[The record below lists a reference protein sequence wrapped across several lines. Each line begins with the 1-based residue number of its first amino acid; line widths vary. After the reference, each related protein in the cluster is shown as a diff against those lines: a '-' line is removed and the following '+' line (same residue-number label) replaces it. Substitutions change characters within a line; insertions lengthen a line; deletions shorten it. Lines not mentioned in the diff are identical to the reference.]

1 MSLHN
6 AFYRVIINCNIPVPS
21 TASPKIPKS
30 TSFMVGSFMGDEI
43 FYNMSAKKRNFTIHG
58 YIYYPNLKKKNFC
71 KNMIIKW
78 FYPPSWSRSSR
89 KIHEHV
95 VCTRK
100 TKITSSGMLDILFE
114 LLSGDRLP
122 FHLISWN
129 LNVLSFMTCGLL
141 PFESAQC
148 LRNFEK
154 KMIKP

>member
-1 MSLHN
+1 
-6 AFYRVIINCNIPVPS
+6 
-21 TASPKIPKS
+21 
-30 TSFMVGSFMGDEI
+30 
-43 FYNMSAKKRNFTIHG
+43 
-58 YIYYPNLKKKNFC
+58 
-71 KNMIIKW
+71 MIIKW

-122 FHLISWN
+122 FHLISGN

-141 PFESAQC
+141 PFESAQY
-148 LRNFEK
+148 LWHFEK
-154 KMIKP
+154 KMIKTKIILLFLCFSNENSFLNYFIVSEFQSVSSMFVFILLNNIQLPVFVKCIMFCFIPFQLVWIFNSTCTCS